1 MVYLAIGSSEYKECS
16 FELILLFSIIY
27 ILTFLVS
34 VLSLVRQMTMEVM
47 LSTAFGRSV
56 DVQGGKG
63 GELYK
68 AARGALLYFT
78 GQQGISV
85 RLLTFFLRE

>member
-1 MVYLAIGSSEYKECS
+1 
-16 FELILLFSIIY
+16 
-27 ILTFLVS
+27 
-34 VLSLVRQMTMEVM
+34 MEVM